1 MKHALVIKDDNIK
14 HMGKNLTWLVMI
26 SATIVGKI
34 KTIVTHFEKCACFLA
49 KK

>member
-14 HMGKNLTWLVMI
+14 HMGKNLTVMI